1 MAIKTLF
8 YEKPVNSKNIRNIES
23 PIIICNVEQRFI
35 VAEQNRETNII
46 PKSILLDP
54 IGKNKQKQLLQKL

>member
-1 MAIKTLF
+1 
-8 YEKPVNSKNIRNIES
+8 
-23 PIIICNVEQRFI
+23 RFI

-54 IGKNKQKQLLQKL
+54 IGKNTAKSIITEPLKSCERGGDLNLLILS